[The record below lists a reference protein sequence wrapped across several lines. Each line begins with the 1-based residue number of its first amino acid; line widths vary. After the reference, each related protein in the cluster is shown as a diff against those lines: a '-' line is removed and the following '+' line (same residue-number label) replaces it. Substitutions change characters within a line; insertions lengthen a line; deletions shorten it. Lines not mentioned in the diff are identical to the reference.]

1 MFRRANVLIVLT
13 LYNCITFSQQLP
25 PPPAIPNIPPPQP
38 NIQNQ
43 YFPSKIIDPATGK
56 IFQNKDVDV
65 TGSPF
70 FEDDWKF
77 SAIKLADGRTFEMVK
92 ARIDLYRN
100 ELYFKGNNDVE
111 MVLDSGSVKEIN
123 IYLSATDKTILYK
136 FQTGFT
142 PIDNQDQNTF
152 YQVMSSGNIMLLKL
166 IKKELIVNK
175 KDLSG
180 EVDKQFEVHEYYYVY
195 NNNRMK
201 RLKKDKDLILKIL
214 SEKKDQIEKFINDQS
229 TDFKNINDIIL
240 LFNFYSSLFL
250 H

>member
-1 MFRRANVLIVLT
+1 MHRSIYFLIIST
-13 LYNCITFSQQLP
+13 IYNCISFSQQLP
-25 PPPAIPNIPPPQP
+25 PPAAIPNIPPPQP

-43 YFPSKIIDPATGK
+43 YFPSKIIDPSTGK
-56 IFQNKDVDV
+56 IFQNKDVDI

-70 FEDDWKF
+70 FEDDWKY
-77 SAIKLADGRTFEMVK
+77 SSIKLADGRTFDMVK

-136 FQTGFT
+136 FQTGF
-142 PIDNQDQNTF
+142 PAIDNQNQNTY
-152 YQVMSSGNIMLLKL
+152 YQAISSGNIMLLKL

-180 EVDKQFEVHEYYYVY
+180 EVDKQFEVHEYYYVCT
-195 NNNRMK
+195 NNRIK
-201 RLKKDKDLILKIL
+201 RLKKDKDFILKIL
-214 SEKKDQIEKFINDQS
+214 PEKKDLVEKFINDQS
-229 TDFKNINDIIL
+229 TDFKNINNIIV
-240 LFNFYSSLFL
+240 LFNFYNSLFS